1 MATHR
6 HIPGPQV
13 QGEERERAL
22 GPLEGRARS
31 LKDFHGG
38 GMETLTSPTW
48 KSPHPN
54 HRSKLNKQ
62 MEINLEFSVHPS
74 PWPPFCP
81 QY

>member
-1 MATHR
+1 MGTRPIER
-6 HIPGPQV
+6 H
-13 QGEERERAL
+13 
-22 GPLEGRARS
+22 ARS

-38 GMETLTSPTW
+38 GMEMLTSPTW

-54 HRSKLNKQ
+54 HKSKLNKQ

-81 QY
+81 QC